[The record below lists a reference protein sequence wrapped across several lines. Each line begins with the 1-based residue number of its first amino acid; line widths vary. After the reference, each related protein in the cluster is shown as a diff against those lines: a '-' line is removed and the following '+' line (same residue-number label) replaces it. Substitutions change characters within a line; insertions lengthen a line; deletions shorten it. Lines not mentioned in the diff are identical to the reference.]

1 MHMSNAKCTCGRVT
15 ALHFQIFN
23 SRLLRETEWKVN
35 KIVLGIYIYIY
46 TYNIYNMNLKSV
58 V

>member
-1 MHMSNAKCTCGRVT
+1 MSNAKCTCGRVT